1 MDKIGIKNEFFPQYG
16 TISYCHA
23 CLSSD
28 RILSTVTEYVD
39 IIDIFYKILDNQ
51 NMMLPNEL
59 YLCWECI
66 GMLKKIRM
74 FKKKIVEAQKILQLY
89 YTNKQDPF
97 PQSLSNLA
105 PHSTDHQICF
115 TYEEK
120 EIKVIKEE
128 IDTYDE
134 FDHFDNVKD
143 EPELNE
149 PNVPNVTVLDNVTE
163 TVTETN
169 EWKEFNMKRIMNR
182 KAKYRFLNAKLRK
195 HRKLLVRRIPI
206 ELGAVLNGL
215 EEERGRDSFLKEEYK
230 CVSCVAMWHD
240 EDGLVKHRRKY
251 HDEAI
256 GPYQCKIC
264 KIRCPSRDKLQAHQ
278 TKHYYRRE
286 CKVCRLQCSS
296 QPGMDRHLELHD
308 RMVRCL
314 ACELCFKECKH
325 YCRRECKVCRL
336 QCCSQPGM
344 DRHLELHDRMV
355 QCLACELCFKNVRLF
370 YNHYKELHAKFVCDV
385 CGKRCKSRAII
396 EKHLRYHFG
405 YECPYCKKKLKNST
419 SYKNHVETQ
428 HTSSVSDSSYC
439 VQCDRRFTSDRM
451 YKRHLQS
458 SAAHAAERDNTRAKR
473 KYPCPECNNVYS
485 RRTYMNNHYRHV
497 HAKQSKYYCEDC
509 DRHFLNRTRYLDHRR
524 FQHEGAKRDKDK
536 LCNICGRGFAAN
548 RTLVNHIRTHS
559 GERPFSCEYCGAKF
573 TQKHA
578 MLSHV
583 KYIHLKSKRK
593 ASWHE

>member
-1 MDKIGIKNEFFPQYG
+1 MDNIGIKNEFFPHYG

-28 RILSTVTEYVD
+28 RVLSTVTDVD
-39 IIDIFYKILDNQ
+39 IYCKILDTQ

-59 YLCWECI
+59 FLCWECI
-66 GMLKKIRM
+66 AILKKIKM
-74 FKKKIVEAQKILQLY
+74 FKQKVVEAQRILQFY
-89 YTNKQDPF
+89 YTNKQDPI
-97 PQSLSNLA
+97 PNSLSNLT
-105 PHSTDHQICF
+105 PHTTNHQICLI
-115 TYEEK
+115 YEENETK
-120 EIKVIKEE
+120 AIKEE
-128 IDTYDE
+128 IDIYND
-134 FDHFDNVKD
+134 FDNFDNDNIKD
-143 EPELNE
+143 EHEPNE
-149 PNVPNVTVLDNVTE
+149 PNVMVLDNIDVTE
-163 TVTETN
+163 TIPVTSN
-169 EWKEFNMKRIMNR
+169 DWKEFNMKRIMNR

-195 HRKLLVRRIPI
+195 HRKLLVRKIPI
-206 ELGAVLNGL
+206 ELGAVLTGL
-215 EEERGRDSFLKEEYK
+215 EEERCNVLFLKEEYK
-230 CVSCVAMWHD
+230 CVSCVVTWHD
-240 EDGLVKHRRKY
+240 EDGLAKHQKKY

-264 KIRCPSRDKLQAHQ
+264 QTRCPSQDKLQVHRM
-278 TKHYYRRE
+278 KHYYQRE
-286 CKVCRLQCSS
+286 CKVCW
-296 QPGMDRHLELHD
+296 
-308 RMVRCL
+308 
-314 ACELCFKECKH
+314 
-325 YCRRECKVCRL
+325 L
-336 QCCSQPGM
+336 QCCSQPNM
-344 DRHLELHDRMV
+344 DRHLEQHDRMV

-524 FQHEGAKRDKDK
+524 FQHEGVKRDKDK